1 MIIMI
6 VMSTVTTLNFNSV
19 LLFQFSYKVYDMIY
33 LNIQNVMEEAICSQ
47 LSIAKNVKMAI
58 YSQLS
63 LAQIR

>member
-19 LLFQFSYKVYDMIY
+19 LLFQVSYKVYDMIY

-47 LSIAKNVKMAI
+47 LSIAKNV
-58 YSQLS
+58 
-63 LAQIR
+63 